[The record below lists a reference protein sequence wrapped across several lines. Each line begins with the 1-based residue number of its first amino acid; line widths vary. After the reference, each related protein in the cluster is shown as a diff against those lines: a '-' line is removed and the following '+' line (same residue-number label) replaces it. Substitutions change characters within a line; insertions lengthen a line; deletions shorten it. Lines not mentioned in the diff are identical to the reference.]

1 MQTVWKGSISFGL
14 VSIPVKLVS
23 ATEEKDV
30 SLRQVHA
37 ADAGRI
43 KYRRVCSLDGEE
55 VPYQDIARG
64 YELPDGDMVVLT
76 DSDFAGLPL
85 ASTKNVEVV
94 GFADASEINPI
105 ALSRAYYA
113 DPTGD
118 PKPYVLFH
126 DTLVTTG
133 KVAIVKVA
141 LRQKERLAVVRPQ
154 DGVLV
159 MQTMLWPD
167 EVRPPVAGYERDTVD
182 VRKQELDMAVMY
194 VDAFESGFHPEQ
206 FHDDYREALLQV
218 VEAKAAGREVVAA
231 PGPDTSATVVDLMEA
246 LRASVAA
253 ATAKRDDDAAGDA
266 SADRSA

>member
-1 MQTVWKGSISFGL
+1 MQTVWKGSIAFGL
-14 VSIPVKLVS
+14 VAIPVKLVS
-23 ATEEKDV
+23 ATDEKDV

-37 ADAGRI
+37 ADGGRI
-43 KYRRVCSLDGEE
+43 RYRRVCSVDGEE
-55 VPYQDIARG
+55 VAYQDIARG
-64 YELPDGDMVVLT
+64 YELPDGDIVVLT
-76 DSDFAGLPL
+76 DADFAGLPL

-159 MQTMLWPD
+159 VQTMLWPD
-167 EVRPPVAGYERDTVD
+167 EVRPATAGYERDSVD

-218 VEAKAAGREVVAA
+218 VEAKAAGREVVPA
-231 PGPDTSATVVDLMEA
+231 PDLDTAGTVVDLMEA
-246 LRASVAA
+246 LQASIAA
-253 ATAKRDDDAAGDA
+253 ATAKQAGTDAAERPA
-266 SADRSA
+266 